1 MNWQMRLDLRPRQPY
16 YFLLRSC
23 SSVDDHESGVLHVAL
38 ASRALPIALPTL
50 NIEWIGEH
58 EIELVRRKRVV
69 GEVRMLGSTDD
80 VVLRVAFP
88 IEQ

>member
-1 MNWQMRLDLRPRQPY
+1 M
-16 YFLLRSC
+16 
-23 SSVDDHESGVLHVAL
+23 DDHESGVLHVAL
-38 ASRALPIALPTL
+38 APRALQIALPTL
-50 NIEWIGEH
+50 HIEWIGEH

-69 GEVRMLGSTDD
+69 GEDSMLGSTDD